1 MNYVFVSDEKYFLSQ
16 TMHSGLHERIY
27 ELEKE
32 LAALKNTEVI
42 NDASAARKALLC
54 AYGKK
59 KFIKEGWD
67 DNVVAGRIERT
78 YNSDVRYDIYF
89 VLLIQ
94 TKTMKIK
101 LEYENTYENDHE
113 HEYGVYVVNDDGS
126 ETQIIYEPPGN
137 DFERRL
143 IKMMQAKPPIF
154 IEQFDQ

>member
-1 MNYVFVSDEKYFLSQ
+1 
-16 TMHSGLHERIY
+16 MHSGLYERIY

-32 LAALKNTEVI
+32 LAALKSTEVI
-42 NDASAARKALLC
+42 NDTSAVRKALVC

-78 YNSDVRYDIYF
+78 YGADDLDCRPDVYF
-89 VLLIQ
+89 ILYIQ

-113 HEYGVYVVNDDGS
+113 HDYGVYVVNDDGS

-154 IEQFDQ
+154 IEQFDE